1 MTRLVTILVLATLA
15 PWQGKAQ
22 SLLLDTGRPAIDA
35 YLQQAVERTYIPGL
49 VALVTDKDG
58 VSYSGAFGQQDVAQN
73 RPMTA
78 DTIFRIAS
86 MTKPITSVAV
96 MMLIEEGK
104 ITLDDP
110 ISIYIPEM
118 GAKDVFE
125 TFNPDDKSF
134 TTRPASGDVTVRHL
148 LTHTSGLGYAF
159 SNEILFQ
166 ILGSEG
172 LSSNTADYPLLHDP
186 GIRWTYGQNTRVLG
200 SLVETVSGQPLDV
213 FLQDRILGP
222 LGMIDTAYFVRNED
236 RNRVATVHSMA
247 GQALIESPNPEAD
260 IRAGVRGDGG
270 LFSTASDYAKFIR
283 MFLNGGLGP
292 DGVRLLSDESI
303 GLMGQNHIGDLR
315 VQRQP
320 AADSS
325 RSRPFPL
332 GAGRDRFGL
341 GFQITGSHDDS
352 EARSAGSLGWAG
364 IYNTEFWIDPEKGLG
379 GVILMQY
386 LPFYD
391 DTAIDTLIGFEQS
404 VYRHLE

>member
-1 MTRLVTILVLATLA
+1 M
-15 PWQGKAQ
+15 
-22 SLLLDTGRPAIDA
+22 PAIDA

-58 VSYSGAFGQQDVAQN
+58 VSYSGAFGQQNVAQN
-73 RPMTA
+73 RPMTV

-104 ITLDDP
+104 LTLDDP
-110 ISIYIPEM
+110 ISVYMPEM

-125 TFNPDDKSF
+125 TFRSDDKSF
-134 TTRPASGDVTVRHL
+134 TSRPASRDVTVRHL
-148 LTHTSGLGYAF
+148 LTHTSGIGYAF

-166 ILGSEG
+166 LVGSEG
-172 LSSNTADYPLLHDP
+172 LSQSTANYPLLHDP
-186 GIRWTYGQNTRVLG
+186 GTKWTYGQNTRVLG
-200 SLVETVSGQPLDV
+200 RLVETVSDQPLDG

-222 LGMIDTAYFVRNED
+222 LGMIDTAYFVPNEN
-236 RNRVATVHSMA
+236 RNRAVTVHAKA
-247 GQALIESPNPEAD
+247 GQALVESPNPEGEL
-260 IRAGVRGDGG
+260 RAGVRGDGG
-270 LFSTASDYAKFIR
+270 LFSTASDFAKFIR

-292 DGVRLLSDESI
+292 DGVRLLSTESVS
-303 GLMGQNHIGDLR
+303 LMGQNHIGGLR

-320 AADSS
+320 VADPV

-332 GAGRDRFGL
+332 GAGRDKFGL
-341 GFQITGSHDDS
+341 GFQITGSHDDN
-352 EARSAGSLGWAG
+352 EMRSVGSLSWAG

-391 DTAIDTLIGFEQS
+391 EPAIETLTGFEQR
-404 VYRHLE
+404 VYRHLD